1 MTMKLKLLLSVLS
14 AVGISLLIII
24 YIAYKESKVSMV
36 NLTHKHEKSVALNVA
51 NAIDNWIM
59 HKKRTIKASSKVA
72 EKKWALGD
80 DELLELGG
88 FVMESGGFSTFSI
101 GKESNGQTLALGWE
115 PNKDYDPRTRPW
127 FLTAKEKNGVAIPE
141 PYTWTSDTGVTTW
154 YLSIGAP
161 IHVNNEFKGVI
172 VGDQTLDEVV
182 DMLQSLKL
190 EANGYAVLINKSGKI
205 VVHPNAEYLE
215 KDISEIAP
223 EFMQKIQTNIKNKK
237 SIFDIKFDG
246 IERIVAVGEVE
257 ATGWHVLTIL
267 EKDIVFKE
275 LKKQL
280 IIFVLLGIIS
290 IAITSFVLIVLLTKL
305 MDPLKKLVVMM
316 QELSG
321 KDADLA
327 IRLDQN
333 GLDKEFIEISTS
345 FNNFIERLQRI
356 INNAKNASNENATI
370 SQELS
375 TTAQH
380 VGTMAE
386 KQSEIV
392 VTTTKNGKELKI
404 DLENSTKNAKNSQN
418 ELNQTDE
425 QINLLSSEF
434 LKLKEVVDTT
444 ILKEHE
450 LQVRLNHVSETT
462 QEVKSVLEV
471 IKDIADQTNL
481 LALNAAIEAA
491 RAGEHGRGFAVVAD
505 EVRKLAE
512 RTQKS
517 LTEIDSTISMVVQN
531 IIESSQDI
539 NNNKENIE
547 MLSSLSE
554 HLYKSMGTIKSV
566 IEKAVNTASDSAKE
580 YIKMAKDIENILNE
594 IENINSITSSNAR
607 SVEEVSAAAEHLNSM
622 TEKLNYELQKFK
634 S

>member
-1 MTMKLKLLLSVLS
+1 MKLKLLLSVLS
-14 AVGISLLIII
+14 AVIVSLVIII
-24 YIAYKESKVSMV
+24 YIAYKESKVSMI
-36 NLTHKHEKSVALNVA
+36 NLTHKHEKSVAINVA
-51 NAIDNWIM
+51 NAIDEWIM
-59 HKKRTIKASSKVA
+59 SKQRTIEASSKA
-72 EKKWALGD
+72 AAKKWFLGD
-80 DELLELGG
+80 EELLELGV

-127 FLTAKEKNGVAIPE
+127 YKLAKEKNGVAIPE
-141 PYTWTSDTGVTTW
+141 PYTWTSDAGITTW

-161 IHVNNEFKGVI
+161 LHVKNEFKGVI

-182 DMLQSLKL
+182 DMLENLKL
-190 EANGYAVLINKSGKI
+190 EANGYAVLINKEGKI
-205 VVHPNAEYLE
+205 VVHPDAQYLE
-215 KDISEIAP
+215 KNIADITP
-223 EFMQKIQTNIKNKK
+223 EFMQKIQTNLKNKN
-237 SIFDIKFDG
+237 SIFDIKFNG
-246 IERIVAVGEVE
+246 IERIVAIGEVKS
-257 ATGWHVLTIL
+257 TGWYILTIL

-275 LKKQL
+275 LQKQL
-280 IIFVLLGIIS
+280 FIFILLGIIS
-290 IAITSFVLIVLLTKL
+290 VTITSFVLIALLTKL
-305 MDPLKKLVVMM
+305 MRPLKKLVNMV

-327 IRLDQN
+327 IRLGHE
-333 GLDKEFIEISTS
+333 GLDKEFAEISAS
-345 FNNFIERLQRI
+345 FNNFIGRLQTI

-392 VTTTKNGKELKI
+392 IATTKNGKELKI

-418 ELNQTDE
+418 ELSQTNE
-425 QINLLSSEF
+425 QINLLSNEF

-450 LQVRLNHVSETT
+450 LQIRLNNVSQTT
-462 QEVKSVLEV
+462 QEIKTVLEV

-517 LTEIDSTISMVVQN
+517 LTEIDSTISTVVQN

-554 HLYKSMGTIKSV
+554 HLYKSMNTIKSV
-566 IEKAVNTASDSAKE
+566 IENAVNNASGSAQE
-580 YIKMAKDIENILNE
+580 YIKMAQDIENILNE
-594 IENINSITSSNAR
+594 IENINSITSNNAR

-622 TEKLNYELQKFK
+622 TEKLDYELQKFK

>member
-14 AVGISLLIII
+14 AVSLSLLIII

-36 NLTHKHEKSVALNVA
+36 NLTHKHEKSVAVNVA
-51 NAIDNWIM
+51 NAIDDWIM

-72 EKKWALGD
+72 EKKWGLGD
-80 DELLELGG
+80 DELLELGN

-115 PNKDYDPRTRPW
+115 VSTGYDPRTRPW
-127 FLTAKEKNGVAIPE
+127 FITAKEKNGVAIPE
-141 PYTWTSDTGVTTW
+141 PYTWTSDAGITTW

-182 DMLQSLKL
+182 D
-190 EANGYAVLINKSGKI
+190 GKI

-215 KDISEIAP
+215 KNISDIAP
-223 EFMQKIQTNIKNKK
+223 EFMQKIQTNLKNKK

-246 IERIVAVGEVE
+246 IERIVAIGEVE

-280 IIFVLLGIIS
+280 IIFILLGIIS
-290 IAITSFVLIVLLTKL
+290 VAITSFVLIALLSKL
-305 MDPLKKLVVMM
+305 MRPLKKLVIMM

-321 KDADLA
+321 KNADLA
-327 IRLDQN
+327 IRLDQD
-333 GLDKEFIEISTS
+333 GLDKEFIEISSS

-418 ELNQTDE
+418 ELSQTDE

-444 ILKEHE
+444 IIKEHE

-462 QEVKSVLEV
+462 QEIKTVLEV

-554 HLYKSMGTIKSV
+554 HLHKSMGTIKSV
-566 IEKAVNTASDSAKE
+566 IGKAVNTATDSAQE
-580 YIKMAKDIENILNE
+580 YIKMAQDIENILNE